1 MLRLNLEALEI
12 LDAIVRKGSFAAA
25 ADEVHRV
32 PSAVTYMVKKL
43 EDELGVQLFDRSG
56 HRAKLTAAGQTLL
69 DEGRHLLRAAGD
81 LECRVKRVATGWE
94 TTLNIALDG
103 LLPMELL
110 YPMVRDFD
118 RLNSGTRLRFSREV
132 LAGMWDA
139 LLDHR
144 ADLAIGVSG
153 EGPHGGGYAAR
164 ALGEVAFV
172 FAVAP
177 GHPLADAAEPLPASL
192 LQQHRVVAM
201 ADTSR
206 TLLPRTVGI
215 LSGQEILTVPD
226 IQAKL
231 SAQIAGLGC
240 GYLPRCLAMPY
251 VEAGSLVEKRVEEH
265 KAPAVMYAAWRTTGL
280 GRALKW
286 WITRLAEDRA
296 IGEWLARH
304 PAQAPLPV

>member
-56 HRAKLTAAGQTLL
+56 HRAKLTEAGQTLL

-81 LECRVKRVATGWE
+81 LECRVRRVATGWE
-94 TTLNIALDG
+94 TELNVALDG

-110 YPMVRDFD
+110 HPIVRDFD
-118 RLNSGTRLRFSREV
+118 LLDSGTRLRFSREV

-144 ADLAIGVSG
+144 ADLAVGVSG
-153 EGPHGGGYAAR
+153 EGPHGGGYATR
-164 ALGEVAFV
+164 ALGEVDFV

-177 GHPLADAAEPLPASL
+177 GHPLAQAKQPLSANQI
-192 LQQHRVVAM
+192 QQHRVVAM

-215 LSGQEILTVPD
+215 LSGQEIFTVPD

-251 VEAGSLVEKRVEEH
+251 IEAGSLVALTVEEH
-265 KAPAVMYAAWRTTGL
+265 KEPAVLYAAWRTTGL
-280 GRALKW
+280 GRAHKW
-286 WITRLAEDRA
+286 WINRLSEDRA
-296 IGEWLARH
+296 IGEWLAQYRED
-304 PAQAPLPV
+304 ATSS